1 MTTTH
6 RNSRPHAEEHETQ
19 GSRAQAGRF
28 SRRLGESAEQ
38 VWLAGL
44 GALGR
49 AQSEGTRLFESLVK
63 EGASYQSEGRR
74 QAEAGAESVRDQIET
89 RFEQTREKASENW
102 HRLGNAFD
110 ERVKGV
116 LHTLQLPDR
125 EEVEALRAEVESLKT
140 QLHAAQVRARRAGR
154 APRARNTTADGDPG
168 SVPPSPNGE

>member
-1 MTTTH
+1 MTTT
-6 RNSRPHAEEHETQ
+6 RNSRSRTDEPETQ
-19 GSRAQAGRF
+19 GFQAQAGRF

-63 EGASYQSEGRR
+63 EGASYQSEGKR
-74 QAEAGAESVRDQIET
+74 QAEAGAEAVRDQVET
-89 RFEQTREKASENW
+89 RFEQAREKASENW
-102 HRLGNAFD
+102 HRLGKAFD

-125 EEVEALRAEVESLKT
+125 EEVEALRAEVESLKAR
-140 QLHAAQVRARRAGR
+140 LHAAQVRTRRSGR
-154 APRARNTTADGDPG
+154 ASRSRSAPADGNPA
-168 SVPPSPNGE
+168 SAPSSSNGE